1 MKLYR
6 AISRKRYQEGEQITR
21 HAGVRLP
28 SNISYLVDNLLEYTR
43 PASKPSRR
51 HAIYASPT
59 PELAMKWGVSA
70 GADRAHYMVCEICCA
85 NEPTLMQLT
94 HEDASKHPD
103 ILRLQQRVNQ
113 HIGSL
118 SGAPMAAR
126 LALAPLCVPGVT
138 KSDLETAMQADGSLA
153 ALVSHAIDGVTFW
166 TPPAD
171 AVSPDGELFFELVDG
186 NSYSQ
191 HPV

>member
-1 MKLYR
+1 
-6 AISRKRYQEGEQITR
+6 
-21 HAGVRLP
+21 
-28 SNISYLVDNLLEYTR
+28 
-43 PASKPSRR
+43 
-51 HAIYASPT
+51 
-59 PELAMKWGVSA
+59 
-70 GADRAHYMVCEICCA
+70 
-85 NEPTLMQLT
+85 MQLT

-103 ILRLQQRVNQ
+103 ILRLQQCVNQ

-118 SGAPMAAR
+118 SGAP
-126 LALAPLCVPGVT
+126 LCVPGVT
-138 KSDLETAMQADGSLA
+138 KHDLETAMQADGSLA
-153 ALVSHAIDGVTFW
+153 ALVRNAIDGVTFW